1 MLKFLGGGA
10 LFIQAATS
18 IPDFSGELILDNVYF
33 SKLDKMINSKAQ
45 NNSNQDYLFDFII
58 IFKYVE

>member
-1 MLKFLGGGA
+1 M
-10 LFIQAATS
+10 FIQAATS

-45 NNSNQDYLFDFII
+45 NNSDQDYLFDFII